1 MADPCGFFK
10 AAFCT
15 QGASFQIDQTMT
27 KHTVDQKVLF
37 PSDNLT
43 LVGDL
48 SVPTGERS
56 RPAIVILHGF
66 GGHRD
71 GPQQR
76 WSQKFYSDLGYAT
89 LRFDFR
95 GCGESDGARGRVLP
109 HDQVADAL
117 AALGYLAGRPDIDP
131 ARIALSGTSYG
142 ASVAV
147 YAAGLDQRVGAV
159 IAQGGWANGER
170 MFRSIHATPTAWA
183 KFSGLLI
190 RGRALSREDMSATA
204 HRWDI
209 IPVPERLRQN
219 IDARSIMTFPLATAV
234 ETLSF
239 NPGDLAA
246 RIAPRPLLLLHS
258 AKDEVISADG
268 SIELFRAANYHGDLH
283 VISGVD
289 HFMFGEGDTRVADIM
304 RNWLARFF
312 PVG

>member
-1 MADPCGFFK
+1 MNKPTSEQRVTF
-10 AAFCT
+10 
-15 QGASFQIDQTMT
+15 GA
-27 KHTVDQKVLF
+27 VALA
-37 PSDNLT
+37 
-43 LVGDL
+43 GDL
-48 SVPTGERS
+48 SIPAGTGQHA
-56 RPAIVILHGF
+56 AIIIMHGF

-76 WSQKFYSDLGYAT
+76 WSQKFYADLGYAT

-95 GCGESDGARGRVLP
+95 GCGESDGARGSVLP

-117 AALGYLAGRPDIDP
+117 AAVDYLAGQPEIDP

-147 YAAGLDQRVGAV
+147 YAAGIAPKVAAV

-170 MFRSIHATPTAWA
+170 MFRLIHATPAAWE
-183 KFSGLLI
+183 KFSSLLV
-190 RGRALSREDMSATA
+190 RGRTRPSDDPPATA

-219 IDARSIMTFPLATAV
+219 IDARSIMRFPLATAV
-234 ETLSF
+234 ETLAF
-239 NPGDLAA
+239 NPGDVAA

-258 AKDEVISADG
+258 AKDEVISAEG
-268 SIELFRAANYHGDLH
+268 SVELFRAAGYHGDLH
-283 VISGVD
+283 VITGVD

-304 RNWLARFF
+304 RNWLRRFF
-312 PVG
+312 PAG

>member
-1 MADPCGFFK
+1 MADCCGPFK
-10 AAFCT
+10 AAFACD
-15 QGASFQIDQTMT
+15 ARNFRSIKQTIKQMT
-27 KHTVDQKVLF
+27 EQRVAF
-37 PSDNLT
+37 PSDGLT
-43 LVGDL
+43 LAGDL
-48 SVPTGERS
+48 SLPTGIGQ
-56 RPAIVILHGF
+56 RPAIVIMHGF

-95 GCGESDGARGRVLP
+95 GCGESEGARGCVLP
-109 HDQVADAL
+109 YDQVADARAALSFL
-117 AALGYLAGRPDIDP
+117 AARPEIDP
-131 ARIALSGTSYG
+131 RRIALSGTSYG

-147 YAAGLDQRVGAV
+147 YAAGLDPRVAAV

-170 MFRSIHATPTAWA
+170 MFRTIHATPASWG
-183 KFSGLLI
+183 KFSDLLM
-190 RGRALSREDMSATA
+190 RGRSPEKLDRSATA

-219 IDARSIMTFPLATAV
+219 IDARSIMQFPLATAV
-234 ETLSF
+234 ETLGF

-258 AKDEVISADG
+258 ASDEVISAEG
-268 SIELFRAANYHGDLH
+268 SIELFRAAGYHGDLH
-283 VISGVD
+283 VITGVD

-304 RNWLARFF
+304 GNWLARFF
-312 PVG
+312 PL